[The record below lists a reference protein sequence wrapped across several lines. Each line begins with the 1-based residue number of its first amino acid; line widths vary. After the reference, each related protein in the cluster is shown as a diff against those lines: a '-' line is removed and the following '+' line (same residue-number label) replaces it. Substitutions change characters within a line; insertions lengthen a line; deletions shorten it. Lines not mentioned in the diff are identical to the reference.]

1 MNPNPQTGLASIIIP
16 CWNQLEFTRQCI
28 AALRRY
34 TRPPWEMLLIDNG
47 STDGTRDYLAGV
59 QDAAAVPVTVIANA
73 TNLGFPAAINQ
84 GLKFARGEYLVLLN
98 NDVVVT
104 EGWLDQLVALA
115 NISPGGE
122 SAEPEGRR
130 DDWGLGEREN
140 VTVVDFNEIMGA
152 TNRADATPP
161 SAPCGAAGGEPP
173 IGLVGPMSNY
183 AAPPQLVENVPY
195 ADLNEMHAFARRWR
209 EEHRGQW
216 FTAPKLS
223 GFCLL
228 VKRAVHEAVG
238 GLDERFG
245 LGLFDDDDLAERA
258 RRAGFQLAVAHDLF
272 VHHFGSRS
280 FIGNQID
287 TERLLDENARQFA
300 AKWGH
305 AEPAGRRVALA
316 PWAPAPRGNAHRET
330 ALQTVLPAHP
340 HTLQRASNKDR
351 GPRPTTSLTIIA
363 RNEEKN
369 LPSCLESIK
378 GVFDEIVVVDTGST
392 DRTVEIARSF
402 GARLF
407 DFIWVDDFAAARN
420 AALARATG
428 AYAFWLDADD
438 VVDPHEREKL
448 QSLLG
453 SLRAGD
459 QTAYVVRCAC
469 DPGEDGSG
477 GNTVVDHV
485 RLFPVREDVRWTY
498 RVHEQIL
505 PALKRLGI
513 PVRWSDVTVRH
524 TGYKDAALRAR
535 KLDRDRK
542 ILREQFAERPDDPF
556 TLFNLGADAI
566 ERNEGRE
573 ALAYLRR
580 SLSLSA
586 PTDSITRKL
595 YALISRAHQMLAEPN
610 QAIAACGAGLEI
622 NPDDAELLFREAIV
636 RRHCGDNEGAGRCWS
651 RILTLKRPEQF
662 SSVDQG
668 IYGHLTRSNLAVLA
682 AERGDLAEAERLLT
696 EVLAECPGDAQALS
710 RLESVRTKAQ
720 KPGETPGEPAGS
732 PWIVPG
738 SRRCEFPA
746 NGPGDF
752 DPYVGMAAAWV
763 KALNAKVVVELG
775 VRFGDSTRA
784 LLVGARE
791 VDGHVWGVDALERHG
806 VDDPRFTFIPSDPLE
821 VAGRWNQIDLLHV
834 DIDAHREDEARR
846 WLEAYQARCRAIAI
860 HDSHHPRFRLGPII
874 AGLAAAGD
882 WRVFE
887 YRGNAAGWTVLARP
901 GEPCPEEGDQGGQA
915 LSLMSG

>member
-1 MNPNPQTGLASIIIP
+1 
-16 CWNQLEFTRQCI
+16 
-28 AALRRY
+28 
-34 TRPPWEMLLIDNG
+34 
-47 STDGTRDYLAGV
+47 
-59 QDAAAVPVTVIANA
+59 VIANA

-115 NISPGGE
+115 NIRPSEE
-122 SAEPEGRR
+122 SAESERQL
-130 DDWGLGEREN
+130 DDWDLGEREN
-140 VTVVDFNEIMGA
+140 VTVIDFKDVMGA
-152 TNRADATPP
+152 MNAADATPP
-161 SAPCGAAGGEPP
+161 PVPSAAAEREPP

-183 AAPPQLVENVPY
+183 AAPPQLVEDVPY
-195 ADLNEMHAFARRWR
+195 ADLKEMHAFACRWR

-216 FTAPKLS
+216 FTVPKLS

-228 VKRAVHEAVG
+228 LKRAVYEAIG

-245 LGLFDDDDLAERA
+245 LGFFDDDDLALRA

-272 VHHFGSRS
+272 VHHFGSRT
-280 FIGNQID
+280 FIGNQVD
-287 TERLLDENARQFA
+287 TERLLDENARKFA
-300 AKWGH
+300 AKWRH
-305 AEPAGRRVALA
+305 TEPAGRRVALA
-316 PWAPAPRGNAHRET
+316 PWAPAPRGHVQRGTVLQNVTPDNACARSLCDGLENRPTYLRAH
-330 ALQTVLPAHP
+330 ALQRSKTKNQE
-340 HTLQRASNKDR
+340 TRA
-351 GPRPTTSLTIIA
+351 TTSLTIIA
-363 RNEEKN
+363 RNEENN
-369 LPSCLESIK
+369 LPSCLESVK
-378 GVFDEIVVVDTGST
+378 GVFDEIVVVDTGSA

-402 GARLF
+402 DARVF
-407 DFIWVDDFAAARN
+407 DFVWVDDFAAARN

-428 AYAFWLDADD
+428 DYAFWLDADD
-438 VVDPHEREKL
+438 VVDPPEREKL
-448 QSLLG
+448 QSLLR
-453 SLRAGD
+453 SLRASD

-485 RLFPVREDVRWTY
+485 RLFPLREDVRWTY
-498 RVHEQIL
+498 RVHEQML
-505 PALKRLGI
+505 PALMRLGI

-556 TLFNLGADAI
+556 TLFNLGSDAV
-566 ERNEGRE
+566 ERNEWRE
-573 ALAYLRR
+573 ALQYLRR

-586 PTDSITRKL
+586 RTDSITRKL
-595 YALISRAHQMLAEPN
+595 FALISRAHQMLGEPN
-610 QAIAACGAGLEI
+610 QAIAACRAGLEI
-622 NPDDAELLFREAIV
+622 NPDDAELLFREAVV

-668 IYGHLTRSNLAVLA
+668 IYGHLTRRNLARLA
-682 AERGDLAEAERLLT
+682 AERGDHAEAERLWT
-696 EVLAECPGDAQALS
+696 EVLAECPGDAEALS
-710 RLESVRTKAQ
+710 RLESLRSKARR
-720 KPGETPGEPAGS
+720 PGETPGEPAGS

-738 SRRCEFPA
+738 SRRCELPA
-746 NGPGDF
+746 NGAGVF
-752 DPYVGMAAAWV
+752 EPYAGMAAAWV

-784 LLVGARE
+784 LLVGARI
-791 VDGHVWGVDALERHG
+791 VDGHVWGVDALERHD

-821 VAGRWNQIDLLHV
+821 VGGRWDRIDLLHV

-846 WLEAYQARCRAIAI
+846 WLEAYHARCRAIAI
-860 HDSHHPRFRLGPII
+860 HDSHHPRFKLGPII

-882 WRVFE
+882 RRVFE
-887 YRGNAAGWTVLARP
+887 YRGNAAGWTVLVRP
-901 GEPCPEEGDQGGQA
+901 GEPCPEDGDEAGQPV
-915 LSLMSG
+915 SVVSG